1 MTLNRGQLIDSAI
14 TAAERGKS
22 INQFNLPILG
32 TAIVLWTIAIAAS
45 FSVTL
50 TTPSINVKYD
60 PPEPIGRWF
69 RFAAVFLSVPSLTVT
84 VLVWREI
91 AVLELAMESIRDGDI
106 EKAESCLKW
115 SLLAPRGSHE

>member
-32 TAIVLWTIAIAAS
+32 TAIALWTIAIASS
-45 FSVTL
+45 FSVTFV
-50 TTPSINVKYD
+50 TPSINVKYD

-69 RFAAVFLSVPSLTVT
+69 RFAAVFLTVPSLTAAVF
-84 VLVWREI
+84 VWRELV
-91 AVLELAMESIRDGDI
+91 VLEHAIESIRDGDI
-106 EKAESCLKW
+106 EKAEACLKW

>member
-1 MTLNRGQLIDSAI
+1 MTLNRGQLIDSAL

-32 TAIVLWTIAIAAS
+32 AAIALWTIAIASS
-45 FSVTL
+45 FSVTFV
-50 TTPSINVKYD
+50 TPSINVKYD

-69 RFAAVFLSVPSLTVT
+69 RCAAGFLSIPSLTVT

-106 EKAESCLKW
+106 EKAEACLKW
-115 SLLAPRGSHE
+115 SLLAPRGSDE

>member
-1 MTLNRGQLIDSAI
+1 MTLNRGQLIDSAL

-32 TAIVLWTIAIAAS
+32 AAIALWIIAIASS

-50 TTPSINVKYD
+50 VTPSINVKYD

-84 VLVWREI
+84 VLVWRE
-91 AVLELAMESIRDGDI
+91 VTLLEHAIESIRDGDT
-106 EKAESCLKW
+106 EEAEACLKW
-115 SLLAPRGSHE
+115 SLLAPRGLDE

>member
-32 TAIVLWTIAIAAS
+32 AAIALWTIAIASS

-50 TTPSINVKYD
+50 TTPLINVKYD

-69 RFAAVFLSVPSLTVT
+69 RFAAGFLSVPSLSAAVF
-84 VLVWREI
+84 VWQELV
-91 AVLELAMESIRDGDI
+91 VLEHVIEAIRDGDI
-106 EKAESCLKW
+106 EEAEACLKW
-115 SLLAPRGSHE
+115 SLLAPKR

>member
-32 TAIVLWTIAIAAS
+32 AAIVLWIIAIASS

-50 TTPSINVKYD
+50 TTPSINVRYD

-69 RFAAVFLSVPSLTVT
+69 RFAAGFLSVPSLTAAIFVRRE
-84 VLVWREI
+84 LV
-91 AVLELAMESIRDGDI
+91 VLEHVIEAIRDGDM
-106 EKAESCLKW
+106 EDAEDCLKW
-115 SLLAPRGSHE
+115 SLLAPKR

>member
-32 TAIVLWTIAIAAS
+32 AAIVLWIIAIASS

-50 TTPSINVKYD
+50 TTPSINVRYD

-69 RFAAVFLSVPSLTVT
+69 RFAAFFLSAPSLTVAA
-84 VLVWREI
+84 LVWRE
-91 AVLELAMESIRDGDI
+91 VTLLEHVIESIRDGDM
-106 EKAESCLKW
+106 EEAESCLKW
-115 SLLAPRGSHE
+115 SLLAPKR